1 MENNVE
7 NNKIIK
13 ELIYWLAFIIYEELV
28 LSGLIFGAF
37 PKTALMIILLSSPF
51 AIFLSLLTSIF
62 KRKVNVVISYVL
74 TIGLCFVGGAQL
86 VYYKIYEAILS
97 FYSIVNGGQ
106 VTEFMTTIL
115 DEKAQNW
122 IGLVLIF

>member
-1 MENNVE
+1 MYYVLFNPKSGNVKE
-7 NNKIIK
+7 KSLFRLEKYFKKIIITNEDDIVALYSQEKNSIIININKIIK
-13 ELIYWLAFIIYEELV
+13 ELIYRLAFKIYEELV

-74 TIGLCFVGGAQL
+74 TIG
-86 VYYKIYEAILS
+86 
-97 FYSIVNGGQ
+97 
-106 VTEFMTTIL
+106 
-115 DEKAQNW
+115 
-122 IGLVLIF
+122 